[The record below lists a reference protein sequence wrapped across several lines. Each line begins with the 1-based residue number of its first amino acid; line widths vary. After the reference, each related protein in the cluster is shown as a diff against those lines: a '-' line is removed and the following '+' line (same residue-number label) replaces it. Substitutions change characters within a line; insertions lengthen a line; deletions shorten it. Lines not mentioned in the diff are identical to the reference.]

1 MYAKL
6 PVLLTAFALL
16 VITTG
21 FTGNDP
27 EPEAPTPPVSTSQ
40 TCISVPLYP
49 ATLSTTA
56 STMDVKQDIGT
67 VFGGTVCFS
76 SCSDFPCCFI
86 IDEPEDPGDDSSDD
100 RSDELRSA

>member
-56 STMDVKQDIGT
+56 SSMDVKQGFGQGPVGT
-67 VFGGTVCFS
+67 FCVG

-86 IDEPEDPGDDSSDD
+86 IDEPEDPGDDSSD
-100 RSDELRSA
+100 ELRSA